1 MVPELQ
7 PYQMNDLLFYFLH
20 DKKGPAENKSSV
32 GDSSAQQ
39 NGSASDRIQ
48 PAMSVPFVECGR

>member
-20 DKKGPAENKSSV
+20 DKRARLKTNLRLE
-32 GDSSAQQ
+32 
-39 NGSASDRIQ
+39 IQ
-48 PAMSVPFVECGR
+48 AHNRTGALATAFNLR